1 MDIKYYNNRK
11 TVPLKTESFLD
22 NLSRYDIED
31 EPSELNEQHTI
42 EYVDWDK
49 LVITDNQKQSFDPE
63 HALEI
68 MSGYHPGVHRP
79 VCVALFGGQYIVW
92 DGHHSAVA
100 AYKTGMKQAPC
111 VVFRCDTLTDFQEL
125 LDADT
130 FIKFDNSQLEIMFEE
145 FISHHGGTNHAE

>member
-1 MDIKYYNNRK
+1 MENIKYYNNAK
-11 TVPLKTESFLD
+11 TVKLKTESFLD
-22 NLSRYDIED
+22 NLSRYDIE
-31 EPSELNEQHTI
+31 EEYNELNLQYSL

-49 LVITDNQKQSFDPE
+49 LVITDKQRESFDPN

-79 VCVALFGGQYIVW
+79 ICVARYNDEYIVW

-111 VVFRCDTLTDFQEL
+111 VVFKCERLSDFQDL

-130 FIKFDNSQLEIMFEE
+130 FIKFDNSQLEIMF
-145 FISHHGGTNHAE
+145 AELIAGKEVS

>member
-1 MDIKYYNNRK
+1 MK
-11 TVPLKTESFLD
+11 TYSFLE
-22 NLSRYDIED
+22 NLSQYDIE
-31 EPSELNEQHTI
+31 EETHNLNLQHSL

-49 LVITDNQKQSFDPE
+49 LVITIEQKNRFDPD

-79 VCVALFGGQYIVW
+79 ICVAHYNDEYIVW

-111 VVFRCDTLTDFQEL
+111 VVFRCERLSDFQDL

-130 FIKFDNSQLEIMFEE
+130 FIKFDNSQLEIMF
-145 FISHHGGTNHAE
+145 AELIAGKEVS

>member
-1 MDIKYYNNRK
+1 MENIKYYNNTK
-11 TVPLKTESFLD
+11 TVELKTESFLD
-22 NLSRYDIED
+22 NLSRYDIE
-31 EPSELNEQHTI
+31 EEYNELNLQYSL

-49 LVITDNQKQSFDPE
+49 LVITDKQRESFDPN

-68 MSGYHPGVHRP
+68 MAGYHPGVHRP
-79 VCVALFGGQYIVW
+79 VCVAQYNDEYIVW

-111 VVFRCDTLTDFQEL
+111 VVFKCERLSDFQDL

-130 FIKFDNSQLEIMFEE
+130 FIKFDNSDHKQKLEY
-145 FISHHGGTNHAE
+145 

>member
-1 MDIKYYNNRK
+1 MENIKYYNNPK
-11 TVPLKTESFLD
+11 TVKLKTESFLD
-22 NLSRYDIED
+22 NLSRYDIE
-31 EPSELNEQHTI
+31 EEYNELNLQYSL

-49 LVITDNQKQSFDPE
+49 LVITDKQRESFDPN

-68 MSGYHPGVHRP
+68 MAGYHPGVHRP
-79 VCVALFGGQYIVW
+79 VCVAHYNDEYIVW

-111 VVFRCDTLTDFQEL
+111 VVFRCERLSDFQDL

-130 FIKFDNSQLEIMFEE
+130 FIKFDNSQLEIMF
-145 FISHHGGTNHAE
+145 AELIAGKEVS

>member
-1 MDIKYYNNRK
+1 MENIKYYNNAK
-11 TVPLKTESFLD
+11 TVKLKTESFLD
-22 NLSRYDIED
+22 NLSRYDIE
-31 EPSELNEQHTI
+31 EEYNELNLQYSL

-49 LVITDNQKQSFDPE
+49 LVITDKQRESFDPN

-68 MSGYHPGVHRP
+68 ISGYHPGAHHP
-79 VCVALFGGQYIVW
+79 VCVAHYNNEYIVW

-111 VVFRCDTLTDFQEL
+111 VVFKCERLSDFQDL

-130 FIKFDNSQLEIMFEE
+130 FIKFDNSQLEIMF
-145 FISHHGGTNHAE
+145 AELIASKEVS